1 MTWGHPTEFTRGG
14 GRAADVVAPLVADA
28 WRPGRPGGP
37 VAPVRD
43 HGADLG
49 GSDVVSTP
57 EPLPP
62 AALLRRALGVLT
74 EMAPA
79 AIELGEVFTAA
90 GHELALVGGPVRDA
104 FLGRASADLD
114 FATSASPD
122 ETQRLLA
129 RWGDAHWDIGKE
141 FGTIGA
147 RRFGRDGADDVVV
160 EVTTYRTDEYDPS
173 SRKPLVAFGD
183 TLDGDLSRRDFTV
196 NAMAVRLPDL
206 TFVDPFDGLTDLAAG
221 VLRTPIAPERSFDDD
236 PLRMLRAARFAAQL
250 GFAVEPG
257 TRAAIEQMASRLD
270 IVSAERVQAELTKL
284 LCAASPREGLRV
296 LVDTGMADEVLPE
309 LPALRLEI
317 DEHHRHKDV
326 YEHSLIVLDQA
337 IAQETGPGGAVPAPD
352 LVLRLAAL
360 LHDIGKAATRRFE
373 AGGGVSFHHHEVVGA
388 KLVAKRL
395 RALKFEKQVVK
406 DVARLVELHL
416 RFHGY
421 GDGAWTDSAVRRYV
435 TDAGPLLERLHRLTR
450 ADCTTRNRR
459 KAKRLA
465 DAYTDLE
472 QRIAQLREQEELDAI
487 RPDLDGTQIMAIL
500 GIAPGREVGQA
511 YQHLLA
517 LRMEHGPLGEERATD
532 ELRAWWGARQA

>member
-1 MTWGHPTEFTRGG
+1 VRG
-14 GRAADVVAPLVADA
+14 DA
-28 WRPGRPGGP
+28 
-37 VAPVRD
+37 V
-43 HGADLG
+43 DLG
-49 GSDVVSTP
+49 GWDVVPTP
-57 EPLPP
+57 ELP
-62 AALLRRALGVLT
+62 ASAVLLRRALSVLT

-79 AIELGEVFTAA
+79 AVELGEIFSAA
-90 GHELALVGGPVRDA
+90 GHELSLVGGPVRDA
-104 FLGRASADLD
+104 FLGRASNDLD
-114 FATSASPD
+114 FTTSADPD
-122 ETQRLLA
+122 TTQRLLA

-147 RRFGRDGADDVVV
+147 RRYGKDGADDVVV
-160 EVTTYRTDEYDPS
+160 EVTTYRTDEYDPT
-173 SRKPLVAFGD
+173 SRKPVVAFGD
-183 TLDGDLSRRDFTV
+183 SLDGDLSRRDFTV

-206 TFVDPFDGLTDLAAG
+206 TFVDPFGGLTDLAAG
-221 VLRTPIAPERSFDDD
+221 VLRTPIEPERSFDDD
-236 PLRMLRAARFAAQL
+236 PLRMLRAARFAGQL
-250 GFAVEPG
+250 GFAVEAA
-257 TRAAIEQMASRLD
+257 TREAIVAMAARLD
-270 IVSAERVQAELTKL
+270 IVSAERVQAELSKL
-284 LCAASPREGLRV
+284 LCSPSPRAGLEV
-296 LVDTGMADEVLPE
+296 LVDTGMADQVLPE

-337 IAQETGPGGAVPAPD
+337 IAQETGPDGAVPAPD

-360 LHDIGKAATRRFE
+360 LHDIGKPATRRFE
-373 AGGGVSFHHHEVVGA
+373 SGGGVSFHHHELVGA

-395 RALKFEKQVVK
+395 RALKYEKQVVK

-472 QRIAQLREQEELDAI
+472 ARIETLREQEEIDAI
-487 RPDLDGTQIMAIL
+487 RPDLDGTQIMAVL
-500 GIAPGREVGQA
+500 GIGPSRDVGAA

-517 LRMEHGPLGEERATD
+517 LRMEHGPLGEERATA
-532 ELRAWWGARQA
+532 ELRSWWDSRQG